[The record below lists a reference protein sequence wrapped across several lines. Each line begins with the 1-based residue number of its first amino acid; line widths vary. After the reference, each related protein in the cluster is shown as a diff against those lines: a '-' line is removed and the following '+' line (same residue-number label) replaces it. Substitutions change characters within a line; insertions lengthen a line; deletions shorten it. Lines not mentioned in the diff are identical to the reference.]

1 MIEALIGSL
10 IAVIATGGIA
20 LMAEVFVQS
29 RGETD
34 TRSLSPYEEE
44 VLSVVSAA
52 HGVAPLPAGNQLQV
66 ESWLQQRWNEGL

>member
-1 MIEALIGSL
+1 MIEALIGAL
-10 IAVIATGGIA
+10 IAVVATSGLA

-34 TRSLSPYEEE
+34 ARSLSPYEED
-44 VLSVVSAA
+44 VISVVSAA
-52 HGVAPLPAGNQLQV
+52 HGVAPPSADKRLQV